1 MNLVLL
7 NTLATAGKRL
17 LWARPPEKN
26 SYNMSDGDAA
36 SAVLDML
43 GFSVSQF
50 LLSIGML
57 VGVIILA
64 IQWQAQAW
72 LGLFAL
78 LTFPLCMTAWIL
90 LLSLRLSGKCHNWLW
105 IWCCLSSLAVLTA
118 WLAVSAYQWWI
129 AEHELHG
136 LNTLQAF
143 ASSFAFSGVLL
154 GLPLWRV
161 QTKSRDLQ
169 IANLKQLAL
178 TAELKALQAQVEPHF
193 LYNTLANSRYLARH
207 DPEKAVQMLDH
218 LIAYLQSALP
228 DLRSPMST
236 VEREFELAEHY
247 LALMAIRFG
256 ERLSFQ
262 MHFLPGLNNAN
273 LPPMMLMSLVENA
286 VQHGVECQPGQVKIM
301 LQAHEQ
307 AGRLYITVSDD
318 GAGLE
323 QKVLGSGVGLRNLR
337 QRLHALYGDKASF
350 ELRMEADQLTVAE
363 LILPLHLPL
372 NLHSELNHE

>member
-1 MNLVLL
+1 MNLALL
-7 NTLATAGKRL
+7 NTLATAGKRV
-17 LWARPPEKN
+17 LWTRSSEKN
-26 SYNMSDGDAA
+26 SHSMPDSDAA
-36 SAVLDML
+36 SVVFNML
-43 GFSVSQF
+43 GFSRSQF
-50 LLSIGML
+50 LLSICML
-57 VGVIILA
+57 AGVILLA
-64 IQWQAQAW
+64 IQWQAHAW
-72 LGLFAL
+72 LGLLGL
-78 LTFPLCMTAWIL
+78 LAFPLCMTAWTL
-90 LLSLRLSGKCHNWLW
+90 LLSLRLFSKCRNWLW
-105 IWCCLSSLAVLTA
+105 IWCCLLSLTA
-118 WLAVSAYQWWI
+118 LTVWI
-129 AEHELHG
+129 AVRTYHWWVDAHELHG

-143 ASSFAFSGVLL
+143 ASTIVFSGVLL
-154 GLPLWRV
+154 GWPLWRV
-161 QTKSRDLQ
+161 QIQSRDLQ

-178 TAELKALQAQVEPHF
+178 AAELKALQAQVEPHF

-207 DPEKAVQMLDH
+207 DPDKAVQMLDH

-262 MHFLPGLNNAN
+262 MHFLPGLNNVS

-301 LQAHEQ
+301 LQAREQ

-318 GAGLE
+318 GAGLQ

-350 ELRMEADQLTVAE
+350 ELRMEADQLTMAE
-363 LILPLHLPL
+363 LILPL
-372 NLHSELNHE
+372 NLRSELNHE

>member
-1 MNLVLL
+1 MNLALL
-7 NTLATAGKRL
+7 NTLATAGKRV
-17 LWARPPEKN
+17 LWTRPSEKN
-26 SYNMSDGDAA
+26 SHSISDGDAA
-36 SAVLDML
+36 LTVFSML
-43 GFSVSQF
+43 GFSASQF
-50 LLSIGML
+50 LLSICML
-57 VGVIILA
+57 AGVILLA
-64 IQWQAQAW
+64 LRWQAHAW
-72 LGLFAL
+72 LGLFGL
-78 LTFPLCMTAWIL
+78 LVFPLSITAWTL
-90 LLSLRLSGKCHNWLW
+90 LLSLRLFSKCRNWLW
-105 IWCCLSSLAVLTA
+105 IWCCLSSLAALTA
-118 WLAVSAYQWWI
+118 WMAVSAYQWWI

-161 QTKSRDLQ
+161 QTQSRDLQ

-178 TAELKALQAQVEPHF
+178 VAELKALQAQVEPHF

-228 DLRSPMST
+228 DLRNPMST

-262 MHFLPGLNNAN
+262 MHFLPNLNDAI

-286 VQHGVECQPGQVKIM
+286 VQHGVECQPGQVEIM
-301 LQAHEQ
+301 LQAREQ
-307 AGRLYITVSDD
+307 AGSLHITVSDD

-337 QRLHALYGDKASF
+337 QRLHALYGNKASF
-350 ELRMEADQLTVAE
+350 ELRMEADKLTVAE
-363 LILPLHLPL
+363 LVLPL
-372 NLHSELNHE
+372 NLQSDVKHE

>member
-7 NTLATAGKRL
+7 NTLATAGKRV
-17 LWARPPEKN
+17 LWTRPSEKN
-26 SYNMSDGDAA
+26 SHSISDGDAA
-36 SAVLDML
+36 SAVFNML
-43 GFSVSQF
+43 GFSRSQF
-50 LLSIGML
+50 LLSICVL
-57 VGVIILA
+57 AGVIFLGIR
-64 IQWQAQAW
+64 WQAHAW
-72 LGLFAL
+72 LGLFEL
-78 LTFPLCMTAWIL
+78 LVFPLSITAWTL
-90 LLSLRLSGKCHNWLW
+90 LLSLRLFSKCRNWLW
-105 IWCCLSSLAVLTA
+105 IWCCLLSFAALTA
-118 WLAVSAYQWWI
+118 WMAVSAYLWWV
-129 AEHELHG
+129 AKHELHG

-143 ASSFAFSGVLL
+143 ASALVFTGVLL

-178 TAELKALQAQVEPHF
+178 VAELKALQAQVEPHF

-236 VEREFELAEHY
+236 VGREFELAEHY

-256 ERLSFQ
+256 ERLRFQ
-262 MHFLPGLNNAN
+262 MKFSPSLNEAS

-286 VQHGVECQPGQVKIM
+286 VQHGVECQPGQVEIM
-301 LQAHEQ
+301 LQAREQ
-307 AGRLYITVSDD
+307 AGRLYISVSDD

-323 QKVLGSGVGLRNLR
+323 QKVLGSGLGLRNLR
-337 QRLHALYGDKASF
+337 ERLHALYSDQASF
-350 ELRMEADQLTVAE
+350 ELRMEGNKLTVAE
-363 LILPLHLPL
+363 LNLPL
-372 NLHSELNHE
+372 NLQSDVKHEKSR